1 MALAS
6 PTGNPS
12 TPTRRTDVD
21 ANTENTENQRHGT
34 ISSARF
40 NLLSSMV
47 GGGSLSLPL
56 AFHQTGNMLV
66 APLLL
71 LVTAAIAQQS
81 IIFLVKAGIYST
93 VSREGSSG
101 DGIANRGI
109 HRARASSNKKGTA
122 SYENVAMQA
131 FGPYARVFSMALVFA
146 CCFFGSIGYCVL
158 LRDMLEPIVDA
169 FLTPPEGADG
179 GPTLARNAAMLIV
192 VLFVTPLCTL
202 RNLTALQ
209 NVGAASMLSVLTV
222 ALCVAFRSI
231 ECQIK
236 PVVYEVEEDSNN
248 VESFQALRAF
258 PLSMKELLNAVPL
271 FISSYVC
278 HFNVLPIHN
287 ELRCPTSDRVKK
299 WIQTTIWPA
308 TIFYW
313 FIGFTGSLFIKCTS
327 SGRVSG
333 NILLDF
339 DENDPLILLG
349 RLCLAVTITLAL
361 PMLIIPA
368 RDILL
373 RSAFNTKLGGRFLLS
388 QMLFQQSHQLHH
400 HPSNIPFDILM
411 SPPPDELTTV
421 EFEPMEISQQPGS
434 LEEPLLLLESR
445 SLASVHDIADPDLL
459 EEMSLSTNLGR
470 DRSVDPLNTPQRP
483 SNAADSRIARQF
495 GALVIFWSA
504 ALIACSVKS
513 IDVVWDLLGSSFSI
527 MMAFLIPCGSF
538 LKLAR
543 KTRFSQLNDGGVGFR
558 SWMMSKAVAWL
569 MLLFFTPLMFVST
582 INAVYNNVFSESS

>member
-1 MALAS
+1 MAHAS
-6 PTGNPS
+6 LTGNPS
-12 TPTRRTDVD
+12 TPTRRTDRD
-21 ANTENTENQRHGT
+21 ANNENQRQGT

-56 AFHQTGNMLV
+56 AFHQTGNLLV

-93 VSREGSSG
+93 GSRERSSEG
-101 DGIANRGI
+101 DIANRDM
-109 HRARASSNKKGTA
+109 HRSGARNNNKGTA

-131 FGPYARVFSMALVFA
+131 FGPQARVFSMALVSA

-169 FLTPPEGADG
+169 FVTPPEGTDG
-179 GPTLARNAAMLIV
+179 GPTLARNAAMLTV

-222 ALCVAFRSI
+222 SLCVAFRSI
-231 ECQIK
+231 ECQLK
-236 PVVYEVEEDSNN
+236 PAVYEKEEEDSNN
-248 VESFQALRAF
+248 VESFQALRAL
-258 PLSMKELLNAVPL
+258 PLSMKELLDAVPL

-287 ELRCPTSDRVKK
+287 ELRCPTSDRVKR
-299 WIQTTIWPA
+299 WIQTSIWPA
-308 TIFYW
+308 TLFYW
-313 FIGFTGSLFIKCTS
+313 FIGFTGSLYVKCTP

-339 DENDPLILLG
+339 DENDPLLLLG

-368 RDILL
+368 RDIFL
-373 RSAFNTKLGGRFLLS
+373 RSVSSTRLWGVFLRSLTPS
-388 QMLFQQSHQLHH
+388 QQRHQLHEH
-400 HPSNIPFDILM
+400 SSNIPIDTSL
-411 SPPPDELTTV
+411 SPTPDQLTTV
-421 EFEPMEISQQPGS
+421 EFEPMEISQQQGS

-459 EEMSLSTNLGR
+459 EEMSLSSNLDR
-470 DRSVDPLNTPQRP
+470 DRSLHPQNRLLQRA
-483 SNAADSRIARQF
+483 SNVTDSKNARRL
-495 GALVIFWSA
+495 GALVIFWTA

-527 MMAFLIPCGSF
+527 MMAFLIPCGAF

-543 KTRFSQLNDGGVGFR
+543 MKRFSQLNDGGVGFR

-582 INAVYNNVFSESS
+582 INAVYNNFFSESP